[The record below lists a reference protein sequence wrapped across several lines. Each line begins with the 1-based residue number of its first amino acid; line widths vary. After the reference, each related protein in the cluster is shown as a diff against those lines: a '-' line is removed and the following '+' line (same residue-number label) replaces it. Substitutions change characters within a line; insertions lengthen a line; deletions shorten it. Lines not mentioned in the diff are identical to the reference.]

1 MPKFIARW
9 VINAVALGVAT
20 YLIPGIYVAG
30 GETKALVNLLIV
42 AAIFGLVNAIIKP
55 ILQLT
60 TCLVTVLTLG
70 LFTFIINAL
79 MLLLTSWLV
88 GGMFRVAGFA
98 PALWGSIVISIV
110 SAILSLFLVN
120 DDD

>member
-20 YLIPGIYVAG
+20 YLIPGIHVAG

-88 GGMFRVAGFA
+88 GGMFYVAGFA

-110 SAILSLFLVN
+110 SAVLSLFLVN

>member
-9 VINAVALGVAT
+9 VINAVALGAAT
-20 YLIPGIYVAG
+20 YLIPGIHVAG
-30 GETKALVNLLIV
+30 GDSRALVNLLIV

-60 TCLVTVLTLG
+60 TCLVNVLTLG

-110 SAILSLFLVN
+110 SALLSMLLVN
-120 DDD
+120 GDD